1 MLAPDLSLELL
12 EVGRLSEAVCG
23 QARGSHLSGQ
33 TVGPG
38 FASSSCLRLFVF
50 LDFPLLVF
58 EGNRVTVFFSF
69 SGVLG
74 KWKGFIEI
82 WSVAGL
88 CYDLFGTVVKDKL
101 GPVLINP
108 LRK

>member
-38 FASSSCLRLFVF
+38 FASSSCLRLFFF

-58 EGNRVTVFFSF
+58 EGNRVTVFFLF
-69 SGVLG
+69 QGA
-74 KWKGFIEI
+74 WKGFIEI

-88 CYDLFGTVVKDKL
+88 CYDLFGTVVKDKF
-101 GPVLINP
+101 GPVLTNP